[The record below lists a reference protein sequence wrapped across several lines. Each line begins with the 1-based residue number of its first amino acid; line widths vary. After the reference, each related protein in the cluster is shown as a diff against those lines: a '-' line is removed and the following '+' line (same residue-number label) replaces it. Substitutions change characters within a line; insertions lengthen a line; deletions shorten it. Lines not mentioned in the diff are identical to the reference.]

1 MTKSRMRSERDLF
14 DFLLTHVR
22 LAEGCRVWAGTINS
36 RGYPRV
42 MVAYKALP
50 ARRLLVQMLVGAYG
64 ETLEPTQTVYSRSGC
79 NHPKTCMSLEH
90 LLIGTRKQAVEAAKK
105 RGAYQSGV
113 ARAISIAVGK
123 APRAKLSI
131 HARHDVVRLRADG
144 MTCRDIGARYG
155 VPASAV
161 SRAIRRWR
169 AMGIATT

>member
-1 MTKSRMRSERDLF
+1 
-14 DFLLTHVR
+14 
-22 LAEGCRVWAGTINS
+22 
-36 RGYPRV
+36 
-42 MVAYKALP
+42 MVAYKPLS

-64 ETLEPTQTVYSRSGC
+64 EVLDPAQTVYSRAGC
-79 NHPKTCMSLEH
+79 NYPKTCMSLEH

-123 APRAKLSI
+123 APRAKLPI
-131 HARHDVVRLRADG
+131 HVRHEVARLRADG

-155 VPASAV
+155 VSTSTV
-161 SRAIRRWR
+161 SQAIRRWR